1 MTIIVFGSINIDLV
15 AKTPRLPQPGETII
29 GSNFFTA
36 GGGKGANQAVA
47 AARLGTSTHL
57 IGRVGNDKFAEKLLT
72 DLQSYGVNTDNI
84 FVDKNSHSGVAIIAV
99 DDRGQ
104 NNIIVIPGA
113 NNNVG
118 EADIERLQK
127 LLRKSTSLLLQLEIP
142 LEVVLKA
149 ARVAGEAGVRVIL
162 DPAPAVEDLPIEL
175 YRLIDI
181 ITPNEVEAGQLVG
194 FRVNDTETA
203 VAAAKKLQ
211 ERGVENVI
219 VKLGDRGAV
228 AVTADETFFVPAF
241 AVEAIDT
248 VAAGDAF
255 NGGLACA
262 LDAGRS
268 LLEAVRWGAAAGA
281 LCTTKA
287 GAQVAMCD
295 RATFDDFLHNRV
307 ISLTVESSGDLTAE
321 NTENTERSQR
331 NEYRTMKRGIDM
343 IG

>member
-1 MTIIVFGSINIDLV
+1 MSIIVFGSINIDLV

-47 AARLGTSTHL
+47 AARLGTFTH
-57 IGRVGNDKFAEKLLT
+57 IVGRVGNDKFAEELLT
-72 DLQSYGVNTDNI
+72 SLQFYGLNTENVLI
-84 FVDKNSHSGVAIIAV
+84 DKTTHSGVAIIAV
-99 DDRGQ
+99 DDSGQ

-118 EADIERLQK
+118 AADIECLKK
-127 LLRKSTSLLLQLEIP
+127 LLPEATSLLLQLEIP

-149 ARVAGEAGVRVIL
+149 AQVAREVGVRVIL
-162 DPAPAVEDLPIEL
+162 DPAPVVADLPLAL
-175 YRLIDI
+175 YPLIDM

-194 FRVNDTETA
+194 FRVHDTETA
-203 VAAAKKLQ
+203 IAAAKQLQ
-211 ERGVENVI
+211 QRGVENVI

-228 AVTADETFFVPAF
+228 AVTADESFFVPAF

-255 NGGLACA
+255 NGGLAAA
-262 LDAGRS
+262 LDGGRS
-268 LLEAVRWGAAAGA
+268 LREAVVWGCAAGA

-287 GAQVAMCD
+287 GAQGAMCD
-295 RATFDDFLHNRV
+295 RATFDNFLQNR
-307 ISLTVESSGDLTAE
+307 L
-321 NTENTERSQR
+321 
-331 NEYRTMKRGIDM
+331 